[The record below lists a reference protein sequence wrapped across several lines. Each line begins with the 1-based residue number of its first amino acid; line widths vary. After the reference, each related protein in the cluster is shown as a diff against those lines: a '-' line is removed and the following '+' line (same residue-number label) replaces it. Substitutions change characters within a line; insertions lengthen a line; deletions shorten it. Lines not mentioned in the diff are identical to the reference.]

1 VAVLVRGRPTT
12 PSSSSPEMSPSSGG
26 ECGGGGGDG
35 ALAALGPT
43 AVVSV
48 HLDATREEKVRV
60 WDRKK

>member
-1 VAVLVRGRPTT
+1 
-12 PSSSSPEMSPSSGG
+12 MSPSSGG
-26 ECGGGGGDG
+26 ECGGRGGDG